1 MRQKSAKI
9 RENYNELRLD
19 MEGGYALVFRA
30 YNEGAAY
37 RLETSCPQPQV
48 KVYREEA
55 NFNFPSDFITFYP
68 QEDSFFSHN
77 ERRYVPQHLGEI
89 APAFIA
95 SLPAV
100 VDVGDGAKVAI
111 AESDLEE
118 YPGLWLRGTGG
129 NGLSAIFPPYPLKEK
144 LERDRDL
151 KVVESADYIAV
162 TKGTRAFPWRLIGV
176 AETDGELLTNQLPG
190 LPLNLRRSK
199 TPPGSNRAT
208 WPGTGGMPTTF
219 MA

>member
-1 MRQKSAKI
+1 M
-9 RENYNELRLD
+9 
-19 MEGGYALVFRA
+19 
-30 YNEGAAY
+30 
-37 RLETSCPQPQV
+37 
-48 KVYREEA
+48 
-55 NFNFPSDFITFYP
+55 
-68 QEDSFFSHN
+68 
-77 ERRYVPQHLGEI
+77 
-89 APAFIA
+89 PAF
-95 SLPAV
+95 PRWF
-100 VDVGDGAKVAI
+100 DVGDGAKVAI
-111 AESDLEE
+111 AESALEE
-118 YPGLWLRGTGG
+118 YPGLWLRGIGG
-129 NGLSAIFPPYPLKEK
+129 NGLAAVFPPYPLKEK

-190 LPLNLRRSK
+190 LPLNLGRSK